1 LEVWTLSLSNG
12 KSEPAWVTHALE
24 RVGWESGT
32 GRDTEKS
39 KLQGGFGAGQ
49 NIKKKQVGEGDPLTR
64 DGSSQD
70 RSRQRKKAS
79 KQGTHSPEGANLKTG
94 QDR

>member
-1 LEVWTLSLSNG
+1 LSLSNG
-12 KSEPAWVTHALE
+12 KSEPARVTHALE
-24 RVGWESGT
+24 RVGRESGT

-49 NIKKKQVGEGDPLTR
+49 NTKKKRVGEGDPLTR
-64 DGSSQD
+64 DGSGQD
-70 RSRQRKKAS
+70 GSRQRKKAS
-79 KQGTHSPEGANLKTG
+79 KQGTHSPEGANLETG